1 MRAYVLLTCMAV
13 CAFALEPQ
21 WTWPKFGLGI
31 LASHVS
37 AGNMYWTK
45 AIDICYSQPGT
56 GCNGAL
62 AQLMAVELAG
72 ACFFGMY
79 GNDLVTALAG
89 IVRRTRRNRRSS

>member
-45 AIDICYSQPGT
+45 AIDICPGA
-56 GCNGAL
+56 GCESAL

-72 ACFFGMY
+72 ACFFGVY
-79 GNDLVTALAG
+79 GNDLVTALSGA
-89 IVRRTRRNRRSS
+89 VRHMRENGRSS